1 MLELQI
7 ISPKP
12 EQKFPQIKWNYEE
25 LKSEI
30 AKAMQDYQNLV
41 VTADSEKDCKETRAK
56 LNKLRTAIETARKDM
71 KKKINEPLKI
81 FEEQVKEVEEPIDTA
96 IRNLDGQLQELVEAR
111 KEQKRKDIEV
121 IWNGIAKK
129 PKYLTLE
136 RVWNEKWVNATYQM
150 KQVTQDIND
159 ILKKDHENTETL
171 AKLPKYAYEAMQYYA
186 QTLDIA
192 RAIDLANEHAEI
204 ERRKAEAEAKKQEQ
218 KPEQKTGQESAEQKA
233 DKIMPEVPRIEVNTQ
248 KEQEQTWDKVYTFR
262 FEVNVTAGQAKTLG
276 DFCREH
282 GIKLTQSK

>member
-96 IRNLDGQLQELVEAR
+96 IGNLDKQLQELVEAR

-136 RVWNEKWVNATYQM
+136 RVWNDKWLNATYQM

-192 RAIDLANEHAEI
+192 SAIDLANEHAEI

-218 KPEQKTGQESAEQKA
+218 KPEQKTVQESAEQKA
-233 DKIMPEVPRIEVNTQ
+233 DKIMPEVPRNEVKTQ
-248 KEQEQTWDKVYTFR
+248 NEQEQTGDKVYTFR
-262 FEVNVTAGQAKTLG
+262 FEVNVTAGQAKALG
-276 DFCREH
+276 DFCRVH
-282 GIKLTQSK
+282 GIKLTQIK

>member
-25 LKSEI
+25 LKTEI

-41 VTADSEKDCKETRAK
+41 VTEDSEKDCKETRAK

-81 FEEQVKEVEEPIDTA
+81 FEDQVKEVEEPIDTA

-136 RVWNEKWVNATYQM
+136 RVWNDKWLNATYQM

-218 KPEQKTGQESAEQKA
+218 EAAGKETE
-233 DKIMPEVPRIEVNTQ
+233 KILPDVPRNEVK
-248 KEQEQTWDKVYTFR
+248 KEEGTECNEEKLYTFR
-262 FEVNVTAGQAKTLG
+262 FEVRVTAGQAKTLG

-282 GIKLTQSK
+282 GIKLTQIK

>member
-96 IRNLDGQLQELVEAR
+96 IGNLDKQLQELVEAR

-282 GIKLTQSK
+282 GIKLTQIK

>member
-96 IRNLDGQLQELVEAR
+96 IGNLDKQLQELVEAR

-136 RVWNEKWVNATYQM
+136 RVWNDKWLNATYQM

-262 FEVNVTAGQAKTLG
+262 FEVNVTAGQAKALG

-282 GIKLTQSK
+282 GIKLTQIK

>member
-12 EQKFPQIKWNYEE
+12 EQKFPQIRWNYEE
-25 LKSEI
+25 LKAEI
-30 AKAMQDYQNLV
+30 AEAMQDYQNLV

-136 RVWNEKWVNATYQM
+136 RVWNDKWLNATYQM

-159 ILKKDHENTETL
+159 ILRKDHENTETL

-192 RAIDLANEHAEI
+192 SAIDLANEHAEI

-218 KPEQKTGQESAEQKA
+218 ETAGHEAE
-233 DKIMPEVPRIEVNTQ
+233 KILPNVPQNEVK
-248 KEQEQTWDKVYTFR
+248 KEERTERNEEKLYTFR
-262 FEVNVTAGQAKTLG
+262 FEVRVTAGQAKTLG

-282 GIKLTQSK
+282 GIKLTQIK

>member
-25 LKSEI
+25 LKTEI

-136 RVWNEKWVNATYQM
+136 RVWNEKWLNATYQM

-192 RAIDLANEHAEI
+192 SAIDLANEHAEI

-218 KPEQKTGQESAEQKA
+218 
-233 DKIMPEVPRIEVNTQ
+233 
-248 KEQEQTWDKVYTFR
+248 EQEQEAAGHEAEKNLPNVPRNGVDEAVKTEQNEEKLYTFR
-262 FEVNVTAGQAKTLG
+262 FEVKVTAGQAKTLG
-276 DFCREH
+276 DFCRDH
-282 GIKLTQSK
+282 GIRLTQIK

>member
-12 EQKFPQIKWNYEE
+12 EQKFPQIRWNYEE
-25 LKSEI
+25 LKAEI
-30 AKAMQDYQNLV
+30 AEAMQDYQNLV

-136 RVWNEKWVNATYQM
+136 RVWNDKWLNATYQM

-192 RAIDLANEHAEI
+192 SAIDLANEHAEI
-204 ERRKAEAEAKKQEQ
+204 ERRKAEAKAEAEAKKQEQ
-218 KPEQKTGQESAEQKA
+218 EAAGKETE
-233 DKIMPEVPRIEVNTQ
+233 KILPNVPRNEVK
-248 KEQEQTWDKVYTFR
+248 KEEGTERNEEKLYTFR
-262 FEVNVTAGQAKTLG
+262 FEVRVTAGQAKTLG

-282 GIKLTQSK
+282 GIKLTQIK

>member
-81 FEEQVKEVEEPIDTA
+81 FEDQVKEVEEPIDTA
-96 IRNLDGQLQELVEAR
+96 IGNLDKQLQELVEAR

-136 RVWNEKWVNATYQM
+136 RVWNDKWLNATYQM

-192 RAIDLANEHAEI
+192 SAIDLANEHAEI

-218 KPEQKTGQESAEQKA
+218 DSAGKETE
-233 DKIMPEVPRIEVNTQ
+233 KILPNVPQNEVK
-248 KEQEQTWDKVYTFR
+248 KEEGTERNEEKLYTFR
-262 FEVNVTAGQAKTLG
+262 FEVRVTAGQAKALG

-282 GIKLTQSK
+282 GIKLTQIK